1 MTDVGAFSIIVIRLL
16 WRRPPSVRMSSVV
29 QTIIKD
35 ATIYVLVLCTSRI
48 IFVFLLVFS
57 KVLTTL
63 ILHNACNVEPET
75 SSRASVKPPD
85 SRTSDLSMRAPPPFN
100 RFANTRVF
108 HSGSNVFMSIMITRM
123 LLSLKRTAAKGSDQG
138 WGVSGESDSMLDLPC
153 SPRIVRGS
161 LRFSNALSHAKIGN
175 GIPIPMEVIHI
186 RDERYPV

>member
-35 ATIYVLVLCTSRI
+35 ATVYVLLLCTSRI

-63 ILHNACNVEPET
+63 LHNAGNTESET
-75 SSRASVKPPD
+75 PSRASVKPLG
-85 SRTSDLSMRAPPPFN
+85 SRTSDLSTRAPPPFV
-100 RFANTRVF
+100 RFANPRAF

-138 WGVSGESDSMLDLPC
+138 WGVSGESDSMLDLP
-153 SPRIVRGS
+153 STPRIVRGS
-161 LRFSNALSHAKIGN
+161 VRFSTTVSHAQLGN
-175 GIPIPMEVIHI
+175 GISIPMEVIHI
-186 RDERYPV
+186 RDERYHV